1 MGIENGF
8 SFRVDTKWDDVQ
20 IEQSVKSI
28 SYGLEKE
35 ISRNVMN
42 LQDQGIRDALI
53 AMGWTPP
60 KH

>member
-1 MGIENGF
+1 MGIENG
-8 SFRVDTKWDDVQ
+8 FRVDTKWDDLQ

-28 SYGLEKE
+28 SCGTEKE
-35 ISRNVMN
+35 IARNVVN

-60 KH
+60 NH